1 LPDEE
6 GTAEVAEEVA
16 GEDLEVEGEVEE
28 VIREE
33 RFSKLNKMER
43 EWMTDKRIQ
52 RYVSFSSV
60 LLASSTLES

>member
-1 LPDEE
+1 M
-6 GTAEVAEEVA
+6 AEEVA

>member
-1 LPDEE
+1 MPDEE